1 MKKESRRSYRDLS
14 HRKKEKSVYGKV
26 LLIPIG
32 RILPNPAQPRKHFHE
47 EGLLRL
53 ADSIL
58 RYGILQPLT
67 VRPADELPKSFAAKE
82 PPLVY
87 ELIAGER
94 RLRAAKLAG
103 LAEVPCMVIEADDRR
118 SAELSVMDNLQKEDL
133 GMFEQANGIASLI
146 DIYGLTPEETAA
158 ALGISPS
165 AVAYK
170 LRLLRLT
177 ATERMLIT
185 RHGISEK
192 HARALLKLC
201 DPERRLEVLQET
213 IRLECS
219 ASATEDMVDRILC
232 PEEEK
237 KAKHRRPVIKDTRI
251 VYNTIDRA
259 IETIEKAGISVEK
272 ERKETDETVEVV
284 IRIRKVK
291 RLLPTARPHFLSE
304 IEVASESSSA

>member
-1 MKKESRRSYRDLS
+1 
-14 HRKKEKSVYGKV
+14 
-26 LLIPIG
+26 
-32 RILPNPAQPRKHFHE
+32 
-47 EGLLRL
+47 
-53 ADSIL
+53 
-58 RYGILQPLT
+58 
-67 VRPADELPKSFAAKE
+67 
-82 PPLVY
+82 
-87 ELIAGER
+87 
-94 RLRAAKLAG
+94 
-103 LAEVPCMVIEADDRR
+103 MVIEADDRR

-146 DIYGLTPEETAA
+146 DIYGLTSEETAA

-177 ATERMLIT
+177 ATERMMIT

-201 DPERRLEVLQET
+201 DPEKRLEVLQET

-219 ASATEDMVDRILC
+219 ASATEDMVDRILY

-237 KAKHRRPVIKDTRI
+237 KTKHRRPVIKDTRI

-291 RLLPTARPHFLSE
+291 RLIPTARPPFLSE
-304 IEVASESSSA
+304 MEDASENSSA